1 MAGMLAI
8 RKARVPLGTAIG
20 LLLVTLLA
28 VFASGAE
35 PVPGPSPAAS
45 ASSCSAPALGGVSAE
60 AGIRALIGKD
70 LYPGEKIEGL
80 KIVPEPEQS
89 RAAAQWEVHL
99 VDDGKHFHPLFHP
112 PTIILYQVLPG
123 QAHFPMAGSALSPT
137 AASAPEFRTWQ
148 KKLALTR
155 SLMRQVVVLRC
166 MLYCRHQMDA
176 LDQDNLRSAEQEL
189 STLRT
194 KPVEH

>member
-1 MAGMLAI
+1 MAGMPAI
-8 RKARVPLGTAIG
+8 HKARVPLGAAIG
-20 LLLVTLLA
+20 LMVVVQL
-28 VFASGAE
+28 
-35 PVPGPSPAAS
+35 AAS
-45 ASSCSAPALGGVSAE
+45 ASGAQTVPGPPASASASSTPTPAAGGVSAE
-60 AGIRALIGKD
+60 AGVRALIGKD
-70 LYPGEKIEGL
+70 LYPGETVEGL
-80 KIVPEPEQS
+80 TVVPEPEQS
-89 RAAAQWEVHL
+89 RIAARWEVHL

-123 QAHFPMAGSALSPT
+123 QAHFPMDGSALSPT
-137 AASAPEFRTWQ
+137 AASAPEFHTWQ

-176 LDQDNLRSAEQEL
+176 LDQDNLRAAEQEL

-194 KPVEH
+194 KPPGP